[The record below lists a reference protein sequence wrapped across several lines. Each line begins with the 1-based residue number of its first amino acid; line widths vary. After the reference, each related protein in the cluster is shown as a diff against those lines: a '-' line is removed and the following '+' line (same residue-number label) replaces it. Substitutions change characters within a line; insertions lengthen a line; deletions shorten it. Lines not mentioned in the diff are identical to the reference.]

1 MMSAEIKQYQA
12 TDHIL
17 RIKRELQMKSNSL
30 APQPFVLPGKL
41 TAYNTKSTRRNGVI
55 KLMPPP
61 SPPDDKTI
69 RELNALAAKHPFCS
83 LHKVKKHD
91 PL

>member
-1 MMSAEIKQYQA
+1 
-12 TDHIL
+12 
-17 RIKRELQMKSNSL
+17 MKSNSL